1 MVLKSI
7 LASVSASAFLF
18 ELGKVPFYEQS
29 VASWSPADGHR
40 ACSQGP
46 SLVTDAARDTVHRST
61 GGVCF
66 RLVE

>member
-1 MVLKSI
+1 MVLTSI
-7 LASVSASAFLF
+7 HASVSASGFLF
-18 ELGKVPFYEQS
+18 ELRRLPLYEQS
-29 VASWSPADGHR
+29 VASRSPADGHR

-46 SLVTDAARDTVHRST
+46 SLVTDPARDTVHRST